1 MCFCVI
7 GMWRPVRT
15 LVRCAVPLV
24 LYGRRCLSM
33 SSNARRASLVEL
45 TSVRYP
51 HVKRGRFSKV
61 TDEDIKVFE
70 QLTPSRVITD
80 PHEIAPHNV
89 DWLKMV
95 RGTST
100 VMLKPKSTQEV
111 SEILAYCSSRRL
123 AVVPQGGNTGLVG
136 GSVPVFDEIILSM
149 SLMNQV
155 LSFDDVSGIL
165 VCQAGCILESLDKL
179 VEEKGFIM
187 PLDLGAKG
195 SCHIGGNIAT
205 NAAGLRLLRYGSLHG
220 NVLGLEAVLPNGE
233 ILDCLS
239 SLQKDNTGFDL
250 KQLFIGSEGSLG
262 VVTAASI
269 LVPRRPK
276 SINVAFLGCQSF
288 PDVLDTFKLAKIMLG
303 EILSAFE
310 FQDETSMELVT
321 TYLGLHNPI
330 RKWPFY
336 VLVETSG
343 SNDNHDEEKM
353 NCFLEKVLSENMA
366 QDGTLATDL
375 SKVKELWG
383 LRERITESLMFC
395 GSVYKYDLSLPLP
408 KIYDLVLDM
417 RKKLGTLVTNVT
429 GYGHLGDGNLH
440 LNITT
445 PEHSDEVL
453 NAIEPYVFEWT
464 AKYNGSIS
472 AEHGLGFKKANYIHY
487 SKSSSSVMLMKE
499 IKGLLDPKGIMNP
512 YKVLP
517 Q

>member
-15 LVRCAVPLV
+15 FVPLV
-24 LYGRRCLSM
+24 LHGRRCLSM
-33 SSNARRASLVEL
+33 SSDARRASLVEL

-179 VEEKGFIM
+179 MEEKGFIM

-276 SINVAFLGCQSF
+276 VNKSFCNLPSREAVSITSTHHNSIAF
-288 PDVLDTFKLAKIMLG
+288 
-303 EILSAFE
+303 LSAFE

-321 TYLGLHNPI
+321 TYLELHNPI

-343 SNDNHDEEKM
+343 SNENHDEEKM

-408 KIYDLVLDM
+408 KMYDLVLDM

-487 SKSSSSVMLMKE
+487 SKSSSSVTLMKE

>member
-1 MCFCVI
+1 M
-7 GMWRPVRT
+7 
-15 LVRCAVPLV
+15 
-24 LYGRRCLSM
+24 
-33 SSNARRASLVEL
+33 
-45 TSVRYP
+45 RYP
-51 HVKRGRFSKV
+51 HVKRGYFSQV
-61 TDEDIKVFE
+61 SEEDIKVFE
-70 QLTPSRVITD
+70 RLIPSRVLTD
-80 PHEIAPHNV
+80 AHEIAPHNV

-95 RGTST
+95 RGNSK
-100 VMLKPKSTQEV
+100 VLLKPKSTQEV
-111 SEILAYCSSRRL
+111 SEILAYCNSRRL

-155 LSFDDVSGIL
+155 ISFDEVSGIL
-165 VCQAGCILESLDKL
+165 VCEAGCILESLDKL
-179 VEEKGFIM
+179 LEEKGFIM

-220 NVLGLEAVLPNGE
+220 NVLGLEAVLADGK

-239 SLQKDNTGFDL
+239 SLQKDNTGYDI

-276 SINVAFLGCQSF
+276 SINVAFLGCGSF
-288 PDVLDTFKLAKIMLG
+288 QDVLKTFKLAKIMLG

-310 FQDETSMELVT
+310 FQDDVSMQLLEAF
-321 TYLGLHNPI
+321 LGLSNPI
-330 RKWPFY
+330 SRWPFY

-343 SNDNHDEEKM
+343 SNSYHDEEKVTS
-353 NCFLEKVLSENMA
+353 FLEKVLSENTA
-366 QDGTLATDL
+366 QDGTVATDL

-383 LRERITESLMFC
+383 LRERITESLMCC
-395 GSVYKYDLSLPLP
+395 GTVYKYDLSLPLP
-408 KIYDLVLDM
+408 NMYDLVLDM
-417 RKKLGTLVTNVT
+417 RRRLGDMVTYVT
-429 GYGHLGDGNLH
+429 GHGHLGDGNLH
-440 LNITT
+440 LNITS
-445 PEHSDEVL
+445 PKHRDEVL

-472 AEHGLGFKKANYIHY
+472 AEHGLGFKKAKYIHY
-487 SKSSSSVMLMKE
+487 SKSASSVALMRQL
-499 IKGLLDPKGIMNP
+499 KGLLDPKGIMNP

-517 Q
+517 S